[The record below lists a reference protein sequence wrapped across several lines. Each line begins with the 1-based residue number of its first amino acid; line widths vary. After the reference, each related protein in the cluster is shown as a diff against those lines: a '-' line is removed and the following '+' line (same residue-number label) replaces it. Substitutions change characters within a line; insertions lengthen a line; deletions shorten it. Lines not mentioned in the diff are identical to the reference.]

1 MLQQLYHRNIS
12 IILPSPQL
20 EKSKNYFIFKS
31 LSILNEFIQNMKA
44 DSVYFSLA
52 NSVKMQ

>member
-31 LSILNEFIQNMKA
+31 LSIWNEFIQNMKV